1 MKKHMKKNTTYRSDL
16 FSTFLN
22 QIWRVFSG
30 PLMLLSIPFF
40 LTPEVQGFWYTFI
53 SLATLSVLADL
64 GFSNIILQFSAH
76 EFAFLRFR
84 EDRTLVGDAY
94 HLYKL
99 SDFFLFSIR
108 WLVKIILFIFPL
120 IIIGGYFF
128 ISYYTP
134 TDITISGWVSAWII
148 YSFASAFVFVNS
160 ILLSFFEGL
169 NLVGKVQQL
178 RFQIA
183 VVATLAMF
191 LGLVLHLDLFALAAS
206 NIVSSICGIVLI
218 FKNFRNLI
226 CQFIRIETHEI
237 YNWWP
242 EFSSLIWRYALSW
255 GSGFLV
261 FQLFTPMTFYFHG
274 PVAAGKIGISIA
286 MWTAGFNIA
295 ISWITAIT
303 PKMNMLIAEKNWKH
317 LDSIFLKSLIKSVGT
332 MVVGGSIF
340 FTLEYWLYSDVSFF
354 HRIIEPKGMIILFIA
369 WLIQVVINAMAI
381 YLRAH
386 KKEPLVYVSCL
397 NAVIVII
404 GTLICGKFLN
414 EAYLF
419 GGFFFGS
426 LIQCPLVYFI
436 FCRFRNEHRG
446 V

>member
-1 MKKHMKKNTTYRSDL
+1 MNKYMRQPTTYHKDL

-22 QIWRVFSG
+22 QIWRIFSG
-30 PLMLLSIPFF
+30 PLILLSIPFF

-53 SLATLSVLADL
+53 SLAALSVLADL

-76 EFAFLRFR
+76 EFAFLRFKANM
-84 EDRTLVGDAY
+84 TLEGDTY
-94 HLYKL
+94 HLCKL
-99 SDFFLFSIR
+99 SDFFRFSTR
-108 WLVKIILFIFPL
+108 WLVKVIFLIFPL
-120 IIIGGYFF
+120 IIVGGYFF
-128 ISYYTP
+128 ISYRASYAATV
-134 TDITISGWVSAWII
+134 SGWIPAWII
-148 YSFASAFVFVNS
+148 YAFASAFVFMNS

-183 VVATLAMF
+183 VATTITML
-191 LGLVLHLDLFALAAS
+191 LGLILHLELFALALS
-206 NIVSSICGIVLI
+206 NIVGSLVGLTLI
-218 FKNFRNLI
+218 FKNFKNLI
-226 CQFIRIETHEI
+226 WQLFNIEPHKI

-242 EFSSLIWRYALSW
+242 EFYPLICRYAISW

-303 PKMNMLIAEKNWKH
+303 PKMNMLIAEKKWNY
-317 LDSIFLKSLIKSVGT
+317 LDNIFKNGLIKSIGT
-332 MVVGGSIF
+332 MIIGGSLF
-340 FTLEYWLYSDVSFF
+340 FALEYCLYSDLLFF
-354 HRIIEPKGMIILFIA
+354 HRILEPKGMGILFIA
-369 WLIQVVINAMAI
+369 WLLQVITNAMAI

-386 KKEPLVYVSCL
+386 KKEPLVHVSCL

-404 GTLICGKFLN
+404 GTLICGKFLD

-419 GGFFFGS
+419 GGFFVGS
-426 LIQCPLVYFI
+426 LIQCPLVYLI
-436 FCRFRNEHRG
+436 FCSFRKQHRG
-446 V
+446 G

>member
-1 MKKHMKKNTTYRSDL
+1 MKKNTAYRKDL

-30 PLMLLSIPFF
+30 PLILLSIPFF

-53 SLATLSVLADL
+53 SLAALSVLADL

-84 EDRTLVGDAY
+84 EDMTLEGEVY

-108 WLVKIILFIFPL
+108 WLVKVILFIFPL

-128 ISYYTP
+128 IAYHTP
-134 TDITISGWVSAWII
+134 SDITISRWVLAWIV
-148 YSFASAFVFVNS
+148 YAFASAFVFVNS

-183 VVATLAMF
+183 VVTTITMF
-191 LGLVLHLDLFALAAS
+191 LGLILHFDLFALAAS
-206 NIVSSICGIVLI
+206 NIVSAFFGMMLI
-218 FKNFRNLI
+218 FKNFKKLI
-226 CQFIRIETHEI
+226 RQFINIEPHER

-242 EFSSLIWRYALSW
+242 EFFPLICRYAISW

-303 PKMNMLIAEKNWKH
+303 PKMNMLIAEKKWEY
-317 LDSIFLKSLIKSVGT
+317 LDSIFRNGLIKSIGT
-332 MVVGGSIF
+332 MMIGGILF
-340 FTLEYWLYSDVSFF
+340 FTLEYCLYFDISFF
-354 HRIIEPKGMIILFIA
+354 HRIIEPAGMLILFTA
-369 WLIQVVINAMAI
+369 WLLQVGINAMAI

-386 KKEPLVYVSCL
+386 KKEPLVYISCF
-397 NAVIVII
+397 NAVIVVI
-404 GTLICGKFLN
+404 GTFVCGKFLD

-419 GGFFFGS
+419 GGFFLGS
-426 LIQCPLVYFI
+426 LIQCPLVYLI
-436 FCRFRNEHRG
+436 FCRFRKEHRS